1 MSPGDE
7 SATTFVCVC
16 VFPCSETIISDEFE
30 WVRESVFFSFL
41 FPFLSVSFRFC
52 FNKVECEKKKM
63 VRNCLLLAL
72 SSFTSISIA
81 RATGLESLRAASSG
95 QLVQTKVR

>member
-52 FNKVECEKKKM
+52 FNKVECEKRKWFETAFCW
-63 VRNCLLLAL
+63 RCRLLPPFPLL
-72 SSFTSISIA
+72 VPRDWS
-81 RATGLESLRAASSG
+81 RSG
-95 QLVQTKVR
+95 QPAQAN